1 VSEGRTEGNSIAW
14 EPVAAVTCFLGAVL
28 SLTMGFLLT
37 TRSLLNAAT
46 HPLLHDLGL
55 ALLIV
60 GLPILVLGGHFMD
73 LREKKVSHGN
83 RREAA
88 ISR

>member
-1 VSEGRTEGNSIAW
+1 
-14 EPVAAVTCFLGAVL
+14 
-28 SLTMGFLLT
+28 
-37 TRSLLNAAT
+37 
-46 HPLLHDLGL
+46 
-55 ALLIV
+55 V